1 MLNKIFHLL
10 LRKEI
15 RLHKSEEGEELMKA
29 VLDRSPS
36 QQDTEIH

>member
-15 RLHKSEEGEELMKA
+15 RLHKTEEGEELMEA

-36 QQDTEIH
+36 QQETEDH

>member
-15 RLHKSEEGEELMKA
+15 RLHKTEEGEELMEA
-29 VLDRSPS
+29 FLGRSPH
-36 QQDTEIH
+36 QQETEDH